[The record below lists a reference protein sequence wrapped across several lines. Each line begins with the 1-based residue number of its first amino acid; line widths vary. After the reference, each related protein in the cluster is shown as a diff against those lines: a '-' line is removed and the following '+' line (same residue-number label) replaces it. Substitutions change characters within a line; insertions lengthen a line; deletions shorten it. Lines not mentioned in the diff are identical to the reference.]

1 MKTPRLI
8 PTLIVA
14 ASALLV
20 FKTVGIVTGGGYTLV
35 GTGTAI
41 AAGGGGGGE
50 HAAPAADVGGGLDG
64 PVLSEHTLEDTSPTL
79 GDTDE
84 TLSLGEPAAA
94 HGNTTEHGEAADAGA
109 AETHDAAPAGEV
121 SSETAVDAAA
131 ATLLPACPPEA
142 EATAGADGTGDHG
155 AASATAPADCL
166 PVADSGA
173 PVIRDGS
180 GAVIPLVDSAVG
192 VSQGLLVERLGERRE
207 ELDARQAELDMR
219 LALVEAAEQ
228 RLDER
233 TTELKALEAR
243 INTMVDQQ
251 KAAEEAQFKALV
263 AMYEAMKPKE
273 AALIFD
279 QLEISVLT
287 RVAQAMSPKKMG
299 PVMAKM
305 DPAKAKTLTSV
316 LVAAELPRPQLADA
330 PAPSGELPQIVGQ

>member
-20 FKTVGIVTGGGYTLV
+20 FKTVGIVTGGGYALV
-35 GTGTAI
+35 GTGTAV
-41 AAGGGGGGE
+41 AAGGGE
-50 HAAPAADVGGGLDG
+50 DHAAPADTGSGGLDG
-64 PVLSEHTLEDTSPTL
+64 PVLSEHTLEDISPTL
-79 GDTDE
+79 GDADE
-84 TLSLGEPAAA
+84 TMPLGPQANDA
-94 HGNTTEHGEAADAGA
+94 HGGATDHGETAAD
-109 AETHDAAPAGEV
+109 DAADEIPGPDEASGPA
-121 SSETAVDAAA
+121 DAAA
-131 ATLLPACPPEA
+131 ATLLPACPSETIGQEA
-142 EATAGADGTGDHG
+142 EGGHGTTA
-155 AASATAPADCL
+155 APVDCT
-166 PVADSGA
+166 PVAAGDL
-173 PVIRDGS
+173 PVIRDGA
-180 GAVIPLVDSAVG
+180 GEAIPLVDSTVG

-207 ELDARQAELDMR
+207 QLDARQAELDMR

-233 TTELKALEAR
+233 TAELKALETR
-243 INTMVDQQ
+243 INAMVDQQ

-273 AALIFD
+273 AAQIFD

-299 PVMAKM
+299 PVMARM
-305 DPAKAKTLTSV
+305 DPARAKTLTTV